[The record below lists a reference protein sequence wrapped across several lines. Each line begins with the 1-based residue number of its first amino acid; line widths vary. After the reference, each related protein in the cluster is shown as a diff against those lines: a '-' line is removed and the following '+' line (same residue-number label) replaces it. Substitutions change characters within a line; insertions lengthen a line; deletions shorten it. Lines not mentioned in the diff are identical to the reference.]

1 MPQYCAILYKQS
13 GHFLF
18 ALDYWLMALAG
29 CGPPSPFS
37 FTKGFEEPV
46 TCPPDYVPQ
55 WMGNYHA
62 EMGGK
67 FCYLYME
74 TTAKVNNPHFSNNHI

>member
-1 MPQYCAILYKQS
+1 MPQYCGILYKQS

-18 ALDYWLMALAG
+18 ALDCWLTDLAG
-29 CGPPSPFS
+29 YGPPLSLSP
-37 FTKGFEEPV
+37 KGLRSQSYV
-46 TCPPDYVPQ
+46 PPDYVPQ

-67 FCYLYME
+67 VSYLYME
-74 TTAKVNNPHFSNNHI
+74 TTAKVNNPHVSNNHI

>member
-1 MPQYCAILYKQS
+1 MNASVLWHILETEWSFLVRLGLLAHGS
-13 GHFLF
+13 G
-18 ALDYWLMALAG
+18 WVW
-29 CGPPSPFS
+29 PSPFP
-37 FTKGFEEPV
+37 FIKGFEEPV

-55 WMGNYHA
+55 WMGNCHA

-74 TTAKVNNPHFSNNHI
+74 TTAKVNNPRFSNNHI